1 MVPQPQRGK
10 TLAERLGAGADR
22 LSSATV
28 GLQLQAPDGPWTSSV
43 LLSALPSEPAQTLEV
58 QLAEA
63 GHLVV
68 SNASAHRMGEL
79 VPLII
84 PEVNSNHLDLVARQ
98 PWKGALVT
106 NPNCSAVGL
115 AVALAPLHETF
126 GIESVVTTSFQAI
139 SGAGL
144 PGPPASSLV
153 DNVIPFVGGEEDK
166 LTCEPQKDPRDGHI
180 GGPGAGDL
188 SGERVLHEGG
198 RIGRPSTLRIG
209 RASRPPVG
217 RGRDRSLR
225 RIPGFGRL

>member
-10 TLAERLGAGADR
+10 PSPSVLGAGADR

-58 QLAEA
+58 QLAKA

-153 DNVIPFVGGEEDK
+153 DNVIPSSAERKTSSPVSPK
-166 LTCEPQKDPRDGHI
+166 RS
-180 GGPGAGDL
+180 
-188 SGERVLHEGG
+188 SGRSH
-198 RIGRPSTLRIG
+198 RRAWSRRPFR
-209 RASRPPVG
+209 
-217 RGRDRSLR
+217 
-225 RIPGFGRL
+225 